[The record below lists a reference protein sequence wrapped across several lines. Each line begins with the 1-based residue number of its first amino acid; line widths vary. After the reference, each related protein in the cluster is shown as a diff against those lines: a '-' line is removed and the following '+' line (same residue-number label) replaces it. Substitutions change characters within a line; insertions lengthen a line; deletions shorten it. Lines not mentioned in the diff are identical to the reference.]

1 MIRKII
7 HIDLDAFFCAVEEL
21 QQPALAGKPFAV
33 GGKPEERGV
42 VASCSYAARQFGV
55 RSAMPMSRAIK
66 ICPDLLIVSSR
77 HNLYGK
83 ISDQVMGYLREI
95 TPLVEQIS
103 IDEAFLDVSDLVEP
117 VEEIANRIQKT
128 IRKELN
134 LPCSLGVASNKL
146 VAKIA
151 TDTGKMRARSQGPPN
166 AITVVAPGEEAV
178 FLAPLPVEALWG
190 VGPKTADR
198 LETLGVLT
206 IGDLAQQTEFELGRI
221 FGKVGPELIQ
231 RARGIDES
239 PIVTT
244 HEVKSISQE
253 TTFARDIRD
262 ETFLRSTLVEL
273 SESVGRRLRQ
283 SHLQGTTVK
292 LKLRWPDFTTITRQV
307 TLAEPTDLDV
317 DIQRAV
323 VTLFEKVWHRGRAV
337 RLLGVGVSGF
347 GSISRQLSLWELPT
361 RKEKRLQEAVE
372 SLQEK
377 FGRQTI
383 HRGRQ
388 EKH

>member
-1 MIRKII
+1 
-7 HIDLDAFFCAVEEL
+7 
-21 QQPALAGKPFAV
+21 
-33 GGKPEERGV
+33 
-42 VASCSYAARQFGV
+42 
-55 RSAMPMSRAIK
+55 
-66 ICPDLLIVSSR
+66 
-77 HNLYGK
+77 
-83 ISDQVMGYLREI
+83 
-95 TPLVEQIS
+95 
-103 IDEAFLDVSDLVEP
+103 
-117 VEEIANRIQKT
+117 
-128 IRKELN
+128 
-134 LPCSLGVASNKL
+134 
-146 VAKIA
+146 
-151 TDTGKMRARSQGPPN
+151 MRARSQGPPN